1 MSESWLAER
10 LTVFVPVLL
19 SLSVHE
25 WAHAYSAFLLGDDT
39 AEQQGRMTMNPIAHI
54 DPLGT
59 IVLPLLGV
67 PFGWAKPV
75 PVNPVRFDRRWD
87 MGTGL
92 ALTAAAGPFS
102 NFALAFLSVAGI
114 WAVTHFAPASHSLY
128 APAVRMFYMLVFVN
142 VALGVF
148 NLLPIPPLDGSRVA
162 EAFVPYRLR
171 SAWDAYAS
179 ASPALLFGVIALPI
193 LFDVSLLAWPMA
205 RTMELIAF
213 VIGAG
218 R

>member
-1 MSESWLAER
+1 VNENWLAER
-10 LTVFVPVLL
+10 LTIFVPVLL

-75 PVNPVRFDRRWD
+75 PVNPVRFDRKWN
-87 MGTGL
+87 MSTGL

-102 NFALAFLSVAGI
+102 NFVLALASIAGI
-114 WAVTHFAPASHSLY
+114 AAVTHLVAPTHSLY
-128 APAVRMFYMLVFVN
+128 QPAQQMCVTTAFVN

-148 NLLPIPPLDGSRVA
+148 NLFPIVPLDGSRIA
-162 EAFVPYRLR
+162 EALVPYNLR
-171 SAWDAYAS
+171 GAWDAYAS
-179 ASPALLFGVIALPI
+179 IGPMLLMGVIALPA
-193 LFDVSLLAWPMA
+193 LFGVSLLAWPMGK
-205 RTMELIAF
+205 TMELIAL
-213 VIGAG
+213 VTGSG
-218 R
+218 L

>member
-1 MSESWLAER
+1 MTDNWLAER
-10 LTVFVPVLL
+10 LTIFVPVLL

-39 AEQQGRMTMNPIAHI
+39 AAQQGRMTMNPIAHI

-59 IVLPLLGV
+59 LILPLLGV

-75 PVNPVRFDRRWD
+75 PVNPVRFDRRWS

-92 ALTAAAGPFS
+92 AITAAAGPAS
-102 NFALAFLSVAGI
+102 NFVLALASIAAIGAL
-114 WAVTHFAPASHSLY
+114 THLGSPSHSLY
-128 APAVRMFYMLVFVN
+128 QPAVQMFYTLAFVN

-148 NLLPIPPLDGSRVA
+148 NLFPIPPLDGSRIA
-162 EAFVPYRLR
+162 EAFVPYPLR
-171 SAWDAYAS
+171 GAWDSYAS
-179 ASPALLFGVIALPI
+179 LGPMLLMGVIALPAI
-193 LFDVSLLAWPMA
+193 FGVSLLAWPMGK
-205 RTMELIAF
+205 TMELIAF
-213 VIGAG
+213 VTGA